1 MTTITCPC
9 GTFKGA
15 VRHLPEESVGRMVCY
30 CSDCRRF
37 MAKIGREDELDPSGG
52 LEFVTV
58 YPGNIQFTAGQDKL
72 SCQRLSEKGLNRWV
86 VTCCGTAVGTSTPK
100 LPFLGLIHSVFS
112 PADREALG
120 PVKHRL
126 FGCDAVGEPPA
137 GTPDKASLSTMAS
150 IGLFILKG
158 YIKGKGKDNPFFKA
172 DQQTPISA
180 VTVLAS

>member
-9 GTFKGA
+9 GTFKGT
-15 VRHLPEESVGRMVCY
+15 VSHLPEESVGRMVCY

-37 MAKIGREDELDPSGG
+37 MKKIGQEGELDPNGG

-58 YPGNIQFTAGQDKL
+58 YPSNIQFTAGEDKL

-86 VTCCGTAVGTSTPK
+86 VTCCGTAVGTSTAK

-112 PADREALG
+112 SADREAFG
-120 PVKHRL
+120 PVRHRL
-126 FGCDAVGEPPA
+126 FGREAVGELPA
-137 GTPDKASLSTMAS
+137 GTPDKASFGSMAS

-158 YIKGKGKDNPFFKA
+158 FFKGKGKANPFFKA
-172 DQQTPISA
+172 DQETPISA
-180 VTVLAS
+180 ITVLSS